1 MSGIVECVPNF
12 SEGKDPGVIKLIA
25 DAITS
30 VKGISLLG
38 IDADS
43 DHNRTVVTFV
53 GDPQAVLEASFRAV
67 EKAAELIDIRKH
79 SGVHPRIGA
88 TDVVPFVPLV
98 GVTMDDCV
106 ELSRRLGRMVGEEL
120 GIPVFLYAESARLP
134 GKRRLADIRRGGYE
148 KLVKEIGKT
157 PIKTPDYGPCK
168 VHPTA
173 GAVAVG
179 ARKILVAF
187 NVYLDT
193 KDVRVAREIAKSIRE
208 SDGGLP
214 SVQALGLYLPEK
226 GAVQVSMNL
235 LDFERTSIHAVMERV
250 KEEASRLGVEVLSSE
265 IVGLVPLRA
274 VVETAA
280 FYLRA
285 PGLKTHKILEEMM
298 FYTA

>member
-274 VVETAA
+274 VVETVA

>member
-53 GDPQAVLEASFRAV
+53 GDPQAILEASFRAV

-274 VVETAA
+274 VVETVA